1 MHLRRTVFKWVFD
14 WLMPSMGKVAPCG
27 LWSTADLWKGLEDSA
42 IRKREI
48 LKVGFLLYV
57 WNLVM

>member
-48 LKVGFLLYV
+48 LKVGFLVY
-57 WNLVM
+57 